1 MSTRLRLAILA
12 VLAAG
17 LAGYLAYLGASASW
31 QYYLTVD
38 ECIAGGVDP
47 GDRVRV
53 SGKIVEGSLNTSA
66 DRSEAEFLLEGTD
79 GHLPVICSGPL
90 PDNLAEN
97 REVVVEGRIE
107 PSGRLCGE
115 KVLTRCESKYRSED
129 STTGG
134 PYTADTSPGAALS
147 DTEGDG

>member
-1 MSTRLRLAILA
+1 LAILA

-38 ECIAGGVDP
+38 ECTAGEVDP

-53 SGKIVEGSLNTSA
+53 SGKIVEGSLRTNA
-66 DRSEAEFLLEGTD
+66 DRSEAEFLLEGTQAN
-79 GHLPVICSGPL
+79 LSVICAGPL

-107 PSGRLCGE
+107 PSGRLRGE
-115 KVLTRCESKYRSED
+115 KVLTRCESKYRSAGSSE
-129 STTGG
+129 GG
-134 PYTADTSPGAALS
+134 AEAADTSADASPMAPEA
-147 DTEGDG
+147 DG

>member
-1 MSTRLRLAILA
+1 LAILA

-38 ECIAGGVDP
+38 ECMAGGVDP

-53 SGKIVEGSLNTSA
+53 SGKIVDGSLRTND
-66 DRSEAEFLLEGTD
+66 DRSEAQFLLEGTQAN
-79 GHLPVICSGPL
+79 LPVICGGPL

-97 REVVVEGRIE
+97 REVVVEGQIE
-107 PSGRLCGE
+107 PSGRLRGE
-115 KVLTRCESKYRSED
+115 KVLTRCESKYRSEGSSD
-129 STTGG
+129 GG
-134 PYTADTSPGAALS
+134 PYTADTSPEAAP
-147 DTEGDG
+147 TGPERDG